1 MLVTPTRDLRKDHDI
16 ILKVINAMDILRALL
31 KEHIRGNNNT
41 LNANLLDIVKDTID
55 FAKNF
60 TDRCHHGKEEHV
72 LFPALNDAGM
82 PKGEG
87 PIAVMIME
95 HKQAREIIDRID
107 SSVEGYKQGRSSIN
121 DILQGIEE
129 YMMLMQH
136 HIFKENNILFNIADM
151 MLAGKGDEINNAY
164 NKIEHDVMQGKH
176 EYYEHMADVL
186 ISKLNK
192 IR

>member
-16 ILKVINAMDILRALL
+16 ILKVINAMDILRTLL
-31 KEHIRGNNNT
+31 KEHSRGNNNT
-41 LNANLLDIVKDTID
+41 LNTNLLDIVKDTID

-82 PKGEG
+82 PKDEG
-87 PIAVMIME
+87 PIAVMIRE
-95 HKQAREIIDRID
+95 HKQAREIIDKID
-107 SSVEGYKQGRSSIN
+107 SSVEGYRQGRSSIN

-129 YMMLMQH
+129 YIMLMQH

-151 MLAGKGDEINNAY
+151 MLADKGDEINNAY
-164 NKIEHDVMQGKH
+164 SKIEHDVMQGKH
-176 EYYEHMADVL
+176 EYYEHMADAL
-186 ISKLNK
+186 ISKLK
-192 IR
+192 S